1 MTVRMTLMCLF
12 AMSGISR
19 GRRSDPPNY
28 GGGLAPAFS
37 QDIRTQMPVAEPP
50 GSCRVNPESCGTR
63 PGVVRRRPG
72 EWRSSRNECPKRL
85 DHNARR
91 VPTKSDGE
99 VWGSIVNRHWRCA
112 TLSRSR

>member
-50 GSCRVNPESCGTR
+50 G
-63 PGVVRRRPG
+63 
-72 EWRSSRNECPKRL
+72 
-85 DHNARR
+85 
-91 VPTKSDGE
+91 
-99 VWGSIVNRHWRCA
+99 
-112 TLSRSR
+112 